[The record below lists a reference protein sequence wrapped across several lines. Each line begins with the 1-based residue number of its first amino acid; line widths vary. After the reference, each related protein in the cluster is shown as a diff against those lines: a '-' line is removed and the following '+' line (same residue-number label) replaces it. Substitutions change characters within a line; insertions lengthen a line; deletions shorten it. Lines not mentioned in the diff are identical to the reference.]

1 MSVKLGIIGAAG
13 TLGSCAAFAIAT
25 QGLVDELVLVDLN
38 TKLLKSHQM
47 DLETAV

>member
-25 QGLVDELVLVDLN
+25 QELVDELVLVDPSSILF
-38 TKLLKSHQM
+38 LL
-47 DLETAV
+47 L